1 MSMSSIASTRP
12 ASGLRER
19 KKQQTREHIAE
30 TARRLFCERGFERV
44 TVAEIAKEADVSE
57 QTVFNYFPTK
67 EELVYWRL
75 GDFEE
80 ELLATIRSREPGETA
95 LSAFRRFLLAQR
107 GLVGRV
113 DAAAREQLTAI
124 TRMITESPALLA
136 REQQILAGYT
146 ASLARL
152 LAAETAG
159 GPDDVA
165 ASVAANAM
173 MGVHR
178 TLIQYT
184 RRRIL
189 EGRTQPQLA
198 RDVRVQAERA
208 FSLLEDGLGDYA
220 TAPRRRSD
228 VSE

>member
-1 MSMSSIASTRP
+1 MSSVASGTSAAAP
-12 ASGLRER
+12 GLRER
-19 KKQQTREHIAE
+19 KKRQTRQHIAE

-44 TVAEIAKEADVSE
+44 TVAEVARAADVSE

-80 ELLATIRSREPGETA
+80 ELLETIRARAPGESA

-107 GLVGRV
+107 GLLGRG
-113 DAAAREQLTAI
+113 DEAGREQLTAI

-136 REQQILAGYT
+136 REQHILAGYT

-152 LAAETAG
+152 LAEETSAD
-159 GPDDVA
+159 PDDIE

-173 MGVHR
+173 MGVHQN
-178 TLIQYT
+178 LIRYT

-189 EGRTQPQLA
+189 EGRSQGGRDHLP
-198 RDVRVQAERA
+198 RDVRAQAERA
-208 FSLLEDGLGDYA
+208 FSLLERGLGPYA
-220 TAPRRRSD
+220 TGRR
-228 VSE
+228 